1 MKKLLRVLVV
11 AALLVVIAIPCLA
24 ATECEHH
31 WVENK
36 DAYVAPTC
44 TTPGL
49 KVYSCDKCYA
59 VSQETEIPATGHKW
73 GSWTVEA
80 TANCKNEGKE
90 VRKCTVCG
98 DKEEKIIATTG
109 KHTPVAADPSYTQNN
124 VPASCYK
131 DGYVVKT
138 RCSVCSAILTKETIP
153 ATGNHEYAKYTKDA
167 TCGEDGY
174 TTLVCTTPGCNH
186 EKEGSR
192 QPIKATGKHTLTG
205 DKYIVSEATC
215 EKAKVVYQVCSVC
228 KQKVEKTEGSK
239 LGHNLTWTT
248 VTEATCTEKGS
259 KTAKCERCDYT
270 ETKEI
275 AALGHKKSSKAEILT
290 PATCTEGSVGG
301 YKCTRCGEVLESWTN
316 ADALKHVEKLTV
328 VPATCSA
335 EGTATTTCERCKA
348 VLKTE
353 TLEKL
358 AHDFEW
364 KAVKE
369 GKPCEDYEE
378 TETCKVCG
386 ATGKTRTVKASKEH
400 KFPAAATVIKAATC
414 TEDGLKGIACSVC
427 GAVKEGTTTE
437 KIPATGHT
445 PGEWELVRKPSATQ
459 EGKKIQKCTVC
470 GVQLGKKYIPAT
482 GSTSTKTSGK
492 TIAFVKGEEVAD
504 YAKIDLSKDAITELD
519 LVDAKGAKVGKLV
532 VEVKEGTVTVK
543 YELSAVPTEAF
554 LTFVNE
560 APSKDITA
568 EQADEFEKAISVADE
583 LAGAAAA
590 YIYVKIEF

>member
-1 MKKLLRVLVV
+1 MKKILRVLVV
-11 AALLVVIAIPCLA
+11 AALLIAIAIPCLA
-24 ATECEHH
+24 AETCDHNWTKVESPSTCKVEGKVTYTCSKCGTSYEEPIAKKAHTWGA
-31 WVENK
+31 WVEVDKATCK
-36 DAYVAPTC
+36 D
-44 TTPGL
+44 
-49 KVYSCDKCYA
+49 
-59 VSQETEIPATGHKW
+59 Q
-73 GSWTVEA
+73 
-80 TANCKNEGKE
+80 GKE
-90 VRKCTVCG
+90 ERECTVCG

-153 ATGNHEYAKYTKDA
+153 ATGNHEYAKYTKQP

-290 PATCTEGSVGG
+290 PAACGKGSVGG
-301 YKCTRCGEVLESWTN
+301 FKCTRCGEVLESWTN
-316 ADALKHVEKLTV
+316 TADALTHVEKTTV
-328 VPATCSA
+328 VEPTCTA
-335 EGTATTTCERCKA
+335 EGTATTVCERCGA
-348 VLKTE
+348 TLKTV

-358 AHDFEW
+358 DHDFEW

-459 EGKKIQKCTVC
+459 DGKKIQKCTVC

-568 EQADEFEKAISVADE
+568 EKAYEFEKAISVADE